1 MQVTTPPTDKEGE
14 NVSKAKENQLA
25 EWFTKTLGFRVEV
38 GPALEGGTVD
48 STRSSVM
55 LVTHSTPRKYR
66 PVPGNEL
73 EAITSAGADAV
84 RLIDRL
90 KAELRDG

>member
-1 MQVTTPPTDKEGE
+1 MNEQERIRKL
-14 NVSKAKENQLA
+14 S

-38 GPALEGGTVD
+38 GPALEGGTVN
-48 STRSSVM
+48 STHSSVM

-66 PVPGNEL
+66 FVPGNEL

-84 RLIDRL
+84 RLIDQL
-90 KAELRDG
+90 KAELTTGTPGHLKEDPNG